1 MNPLDMFKLSAEE
14 LNQANWVKI
23 RRWCEERGYDFDELA
38 AQHARFRMIRAEYR
52 SKAMMEAAAKQ
63 PNTLPPAPATLVHF
77 KDVKQWWEPATQ
89 SWTKPGIVYIG
100 RAMPHLNVNLPASPY
115 GNPFRI
121 DKDTDDAR
129 VDAIDMYLNWIEL
142 PAQAHLLR
150 GLDALRGKILCCWC
164 HPRRCHGDV
173 LIDLMRAKPSYA
185 DVIDAP
191 AVSTGEGTDQYQPML
206 NIDAF

>member
-14 LNQANWVKI
+14 LAQENWVNI
-23 RRWCEERGYDFDELA
+23 RRWCEAHGHDFNELTA
-38 AQHARFRMIRAEYR
+38 RHARFRMLRAETR
-52 SKAMMEAAAKQ
+52 AKAMMEAAAKQ
-63 PNTLPPAPATLVHF
+63 PPTPAPAPATLVHF
-77 KDVKQWWEPATQ
+77 KDVSQWWDAKTQ
-89 SWTKPGIVYIG
+89 RWLKPNIVYIG

-150 GLDALRGKILCCWC
+150 GLDALRGKMLVCFC

-185 DVIDAP
+185 DVADEP
-191 AVSTGEGTDQYQPML
+191 RPNGEGSDQYQPML
-206 NIDAF
+206 NMDAF